1 MSEKE
6 DVILRV
12 KDLRISF
19 RTISGRVQAVRG
31 ISFNLNKGET
41 LAIVGESGSGKSVTN
56 RAIMGIL
63 AKNGF
68 IESGEVLYDGM
79 DLLKISEKEF
89 CRIRGDKIAMIF
101 QDPLSSLNPII
112 RIGRQLTE
120 ATLLK
125 NKANKR
131 DNKQEF
137 NEYLKN
143 LEEQSNK
150 ACANDPTKVAENKK
164 RIENLRKFSS
174 LYIKNEPAYR
184 FAHSSLQD
192 AQEDL
197 KDLIFNCT
205 NKVDFDVLELIKECI
220 RFFKESYHPF
230 VVADREKCDGLL
242 KTLLADSKRLVKS
255 KSKDLSELLPTLKAL
270 EAICDGVLAEVEPD
284 LFAYAYHQ
292 SFVSPELP
300 KGERKAVN
308 EATEKELQDS
318 FGADFEKAAG
328 EALDYSHKCS
338 AEAMGKAITL
348 LKEKRPIFAKDALV
362 KAETK
367 EASKEL
373 IAAVRATIDPL
384 ALEKDAYSY
393 TFSTALGE
401 ALEKY
406 YKAMATNAKETK
418 RFAKEKAKYDRLIA
432 KGKTPDWKP
441 VPANVLSHELLIGGI
456 TKAID
461 NMIEIYEQDL
471 ADKDFNVKALTQ
483 RILPHLKEKA
493 ALSVYNVTKSMAK
506 TMAIKLMKEVGIAEP
521 RKRFKQYPFEFSG
534 GMRQRI
540 VIAIALA
547 ANPEILICDE
557 PTTALDVTIQ
567 AQILELI
574 NKIKRERKLSV
585 IFITHNLGVVANMA
599 DKIAVMYA
607 GKIVEFGTVD
617 DIFYESRHPY
627 TWALLSSMPDLETKE
642 KLDAIPG
649 TPPNMIFPPKGDA
662 FAPRNKYALSID
674 FEQEPPF
681 FRLSP
686 THYAATWLCDPRAPK
701 VERPKIVEARIQQ
714 MKKKYGDEIKAA
726 LDKNAHAENE
736 EAYIETAADP
746 KKPYPLDQDA
756 DAKKGVAQ

>member
-1 MSEKE
+1 MSEQE

-63 AKNGF
+63 AKNGI

-79 DLLKISEKEF
+79 DLLKIPEKTF

-137 NEYLKN
+137 NEYLAN
-143 LEEQSNK
+143 LEERMNEAAS
-150 ACANDPTKVAENKK
+150 NDPAKVEVIKK
-164 RIENLRKFSS
+164 SIADLRTFSS
-174 LYIKNEPAYR
+174 LYIKAEPSYR
-184 FAHSSLQD
+184 FAHSSLLD
-192 AQEDL
+192 AKEDL
-197 KDLIFNCT
+197 SDLIFNCT
-205 NKVDFDVLELIKECI
+205 NKVDFDLLELVKETV
-220 RFFKESYHPF
+220 RFLKESIHPF
-230 VVADREKCDGLL
+230 VIADEQKLSELSGKLITDCRV
-242 KTLLADSKRLVKS
+242 LVKA
-255 KSKDLSELLPTLKAL
+255 KDKDYKPLLPTLN
-270 EAICDGVLAEVEPD
+270 AIAAIVDAVLAEVEPD

-292 SFVSPELP
+292 CFVKEELP
-300 KGERKAVN
+300 MGSRQEVN
-308 EATEKELQDS
+308 DVCEKELREQ
-318 FGADFEKAAG
+318 FAQVFEQRSA
-328 EALDYSHKCS
+328 EALDYSHKHS
-338 AEAMGKAITL
+338 LEAMKSAIAL
-348 LKEKRPIFAKDALV
+348 LKEKQPLFAKEVLV
-362 KAETK
+362 KAETAG
-367 EASKEL
+367 ASKEL
-373 IAAVRATIDPL
+373 VIAIRATIDSL
-384 ALEKDAYSY
+384 ALEKDSYSY

-401 ALEKY
+401 ALDKY
-406 YKAMATNAKETK
+406 YRAMVTNAKETK
-418 RFAKEKAKYDRLIA
+418 RFGKEKAKYDRLIA
-432 KGKTPDWKP
+432 AGKTPDWKP
-441 VPANVLSHELLIGGI
+441 VPANVLPHDLLIGNI

-461 NMIEIYEQDL
+461 NMIDIYG
-471 ADKDFNVKALTQ
+471 KALVDSSFDAMALS
-483 RILPHLKEKA
+483 RKILPYLKERA
-493 ALSVYNVTKSMAK
+493 GLSVYNVTKSMAK
-506 TMAIKLMKEVGIAEP
+506 TMAIKLMKEVGIPEP
-521 RKRFKQYPFEFSG
+521 RKRFRQYPFEFSG

-574 NKIKRERKLSV
+574 NKIKQERKLSV

-642 KLDAIPG
+642 KLEAIPG

-674 FEQEPPF
+674 FEEEPPF

-701 VERPKIVEARIQQ
+701 VERPKIVEERIKQ

-736 EAYIETAADP
+736 EAYSEIAADP
-746 KKPYPLDQDA
+746 SKPFPLDSE
-756 DAKKGVAQ
+756 KTKGGAQ